1 MGSAPASEAAAS
13 HAVASQA
20 VASDG
25 AAARA
30 AAPAADHLP
39 GSVQTAVKLLIVGHF
54 AVGKTTF
61 VGALSEIRPLRTEE
75 VMTQAGA
82 LVDDLAGTKDK
93 TTTTVALDFGRL
105 TLNDTLVLY
114 LFGTPGQQRF
124 TELWQDMTRGAL
136 GALVLADTRRLG
148 QSFDVMGVLEDLG
161 LPYAVALND
170 FDDAPEHDLDEVRE
184 ALDLL
189 PETPLVRCDA
199 RDRVSSTHA
208 LIALVEYLLTRNAGR
223 TSDSDS
229 DIELEHA

>member
-1 MGSAPASEAAAS
+1 MGSAPASEDS
-13 HAVASQA
+13 
-20 VASDG
+20 
-25 AAARA
+25 
-30 AAPAADHLP
+30 PAGGVHLP
-39 GSVQTAVKLLIVGHF
+39 SGVQTAVKVLIVGHF

-105 TLNDTLVLY
+105 TLNDSLVLY

-148 QSFDVMGVLEDLG
+148 QSFDVMGVLEELG

-170 FDDAPEHDLDEVRE
+170 FDDACAEHDLEEVRE

-199 RDRVSSTHA
+199 RDRISSTHA
-208 LIALVEYLLTRNAGR
+208 LIALVEYLLTRNAGSADD
-223 TSDSDS
+223 TAGTAVSAGDS
-229 DIELEHA
+229 ELEHA